1 MSPTRAVVAAVLAV
15 LAVLAVAPSAQAAT
29 DLSFALS
36 SGSRGVGG
44 TSAKLVIT
52 GDGASSNVTIQRVET
67 DSPGVPLLANM
78 DMIKVTDPSGT
89 SHDASIGGSD
99 SADYCKDIPSENST
113 VCYIAD
119 DAAEVRTDGSTLGG
133 GNDTLTVVP
142 AATGKEIDLEMDGG
156 AGNDTLTG
164 GAGHDTLKGGEGS
177 DLLQG
182 NGGRDFFSD
191 AGTTP
196 GDVDTVSYNDTAHNS
211 RGVNVTIDDGQS
223 NDGADGIDGATAADT
238 VSVGIDKV
246 VGTDFDD
253 LIFGSAVNDTIV
265 GGLGVDTLYGAAG
278 DDRIEARDSTAD
290 SAIDCGDGTDTAI
303 TDANDP
309 TVKHCET
316 EDRSAAGG
324 TPTTPT
330 TPLPGLTKVQTGSTT
345 KMPDLGEEPFRGLSF
360 SAMEYELRAS
370 VWSVILPVALTYQQ
384 AAARSGKAKPKPYDV
399 IAQSPNPGAT
409 VTGSALSPVVVRAF
423 YWDPSKDAVKQPCTP
438 TARLRSGDATPRP
451 LTSVLRGLE
460 FREGT
465 AGNEG
470 AAQNLLRR
478 IGCPY
483 DAKITYSAKVK
494 AATVKVAKAKTLV
507 RKTKTRTTRVQ
518 GFFLQVTAPKQGND
532 FLTTFTE
539 PLSLRANELPLS
551 STLQLPAGRT
561 VRAELNIR
569 ETATGRI
576 AEGAVVELS
585 APGGGI
591 VASGK
596 AGTDGMVSLTG
607 FIASPGAYDLYVS
620 RSRKDPATG
629 DTVTQEGILELTAL
643 TPAATWT
650 GVAGGTYKRKGD
662 GFAKA
667 AAARLRQ
674 AGGGTPGA
682 MFAIQLG
689 IDIGKA
695 ANVKALAAELAR
707 RAGLGDG
714 ERQALE
720 LKLAAMSGIAD
731 DSPARALFG
740 LRQAKLLPGIA
751 ATQAGRLCPTWKA
764 PEVKRVD
771 ALAYAG
777 GAAISGKTDGAQFG
791 CGRAVLIDPVTGLTL
806 AGPGAVLGGRLIAND
821 GTSLMSDHGA
831 GIISNHSGAL
841 VSDNGGGIVS
851 NHSTG
856 LIANDGAA
864 LVPVTRLLAND
875 GAGIISNDG
884 GGLQPVGGGTT
895 FLPAGRS

>member
-15 LAVLAVAPSAQAAT
+15 LALAPSAQAAT
-29 DLSFALS
+29 DLSFAFS

-67 DSPGVPLLANM
+67 DSPGVPLLANT

-99 SADYCKDIPSENST
+99 STDYCKDIPSENST

-142 AATGKEIDLEMDGG
+142 ATTGKEIDLEMDGG
-156 AGNDTLTG
+156 PGNDTLTG

-196 GDVDTVSYNDTAHNS
+196 GDVDTVSYNDTAHNA

-238 VSVGIDKV
+238 VSAGIDKV

-253 LIFGSAVNDTIV
+253 LIFGSAIGDTIV

-309 TVKHCET
+309 GVTHCET
-316 EDRSAAGG
+316 EDRSAGAA
-324 TPTTPT
+324 PTTT
-330 TPLPGLTKVQTGSTT
+330 TTPPLPGLTKAQTGSTT
-345 KMPDLGEEPFRGLSF
+345 KMPDLGEAPYRGLSF

-370 VWSVILPVALTYQQ
+370 VWSVILPAALTYQQ
-384 AAARSGKAKPKPYDV
+384 AAARSGKAKPRPYDV

-438 TARLRSGDATPRP
+438 SARLRSGDATPRP

-483 DAKITYSAKVK
+483 DAKFTYSAKVK
-494 AATVKVAKAKTLV
+494 TATVKVAKAKTLV
-507 RKTKTRTTRVQ
+507 RRTKTRTTRVQ
-518 GFFLQVTAPKQGND
+518 GFVLQVTAPKQGND

-539 PLSLRANELPLS
+539 PLALRANELPLS
-551 STLQLPAGRT
+551 SSLQLPAGRT
-561 VRAELNIR
+561 VRAELNVR
-569 ETATGRI
+569 ETSTGRI

-585 APGGGI
+585 APGGAI

-607 FIASPGAYDLYVS
+607 FIAAAGSYDLYIS
-620 RSRKDPATG
+620 RARKDPATG
-629 DTVTQEGILELTAL
+629 DTVTQEGILELTAV
-643 TPAATWT
+643 TPGATWT

-667 AAARLRQ
+667 AAAASLRQ

-682 MFAIQLG
+682 LFAIRLG

-707 RAGLGDG
+707 RAGLSDG

-740 LRQAKLLPGIA
+740 LRQVKLLPGIA

-791 CGRAVLIDPVTGLTL
+791 CGRAVLIDPQTGLTL
-806 AGPGAVLGGRLIAND
+806 AGPNAVLGGRLIAND
-821 GTSLMSDHGA
+821 GTSLISDHGA
-831 GIISNHSGAL
+831 GIVSNHSGAL

-851 NHSTG
+851 NHTTG

-864 LVPVTRLLAND
+864 LVPVTQLLAND

-895 FLPAGRS
+895 FLPAGR